1 MMKLLPLVVAAS
13 VVCADEYDHRYK
25 EGDRVDLWV
34 NKVSPCCGHFACM
47 RRGVPMGAEAGL
59 GGEGGRMREIHAIVN
74 IDFNCVFVSYCRSV
88 PTPIR
93 KRPTSTTFSLTVPP
107 TLVIILTIKMVAS
120 IYSRGIVLES
130 A

>member
-1 MMKLLPLVVAAS
+1 
-13 VVCADEYDHRYK
+13 
-25 EGDRVDLWV
+25 
-34 NKVSPCCGHFACM
+34 
-47 RRGVPMGAEAGL
+47 
-59 GGEGGRMREIHAIVN
+59 MREIHAIVN
-74 IDFNCVFVSYCRSV
+74 IDFNCVFASYCRSV

-107 TLVIILTIKMVAS
+107 TLVIILTTKMVAS